1 MSVTATA
8 IRPLAAVNQ
17 FVRADA
23 QRLSEWAAR
32 PHSGLVWLCV
42 GAIVTG
48 SGAYGAAMGS
58 WCEPMQAVYVALK
71 LPFLILL
78 TTIGNGLLN
87 GMLAPLLG
95 LRITF
100 RQAQTAVLI
109 SFAIASTILG
119 ALSPVALFVVWNT
132 PPLTG
137 TQTAVLIS
145 FAIASTILGAL
156 SPVALFVVWNTPPLT
171 GTTRPTSPEHSFL
184 QLTLVAF
191 IAFAGMVGNVRLLP
205 LLKQWASRDA
215 VAWRVL
221 FAWLAGNLF
230 LGSQICWVL
239 RPFLWA
245 SGGHVQFIGPDC
257 FHGSFYE
264 TVFNAARQLASH

>member
-1 MSVTATA
+1 MKVMSTA
-8 IRPLAAVNQ
+8 IRPLATVDH
-17 FVRADA
+17 FLRADA
-23 QRLSEWAAR
+23 LRLSEWAVR

-42 GAIVTG
+42 GAVVAG
-48 SGAYGAAMGS
+48 GGAYGAAMGS
-58 WCEPMQAVYVALK
+58 WWAPLQAAYVAIK
-71 LPFLILL
+71 LPLLILL
-78 TTIGNGLLN
+78 TMIGNGLLN

-95 LRITF
+95 LKITF
-100 RQAQTAVLI
+100 RQ
-109 SFAIASTILG
+109 
-119 ALSPVALFVVWNT
+119 
-132 PPLTG
+132 
-137 TQTAVLIS
+137 TQTAVLLS

-171 GTTRPTSPEHSFL
+171 GTTRPSSPEYCFL
-184 QLTLVAF
+184 QLTLVVF

-239 RPFLWA
+239 RPFIWD
-245 SGGHVQFIGPDC
+245 SGGRVEFIGPGS

-264 TVFNAARQLASH
+264 TVFEAARRLMFP

>member
-8 IRPLAAVNQ
+8 IRPLAAVDQ
-17 FVRADA
+17 LVRADA
-23 QRLSEWAAR
+23 QWLSEWASR

-42 GAIVTG
+42 GAIVAG

-58 WCEPMQAVYVALK
+58 WCAPLQAVYVALK
-71 LPFLILL
+71 LPLLILL

-95 LRITF
+95 LKITF

-137 TQTAVLIS
+137 ATR
-145 FAIASTILGAL
+145 AS
-156 SPVALFVVWNTPPLT
+156 
-171 GTTRPTSPEHSFL
+171 SPEHAFL

-191 IAFAGMVGNVRLLP
+191 IAFTGVIGNVRLLP

-245 SGGHVQFIGPDC
+245 SGGHVEFIGPDC

-264 TVFNAARQLASH
+264 TVFNAARQLVFH

>member
-8 IRPLAAVNQ
+8 IRPLAAVDQ
-17 FVRADA
+17 FLRADA
-23 QRLSEWAAR
+23 QRLSAWAAR

-109 SFAIASTILG
+109 SFA
-119 ALSPVALFVVWNT
+119 N
-132 PPLTG
+132 
-137 TQTAVLIS
+137 
-145 FAIASTILGAL
+145 ASTILGAL

-191 IAFAGMVGNVRLLP
+191 IAFAGVVGNVRLLP

-245 SGGHVQFIGPDC
+245 SGGRVQFISPDC
-257 FHGSFYE
+257 FHGSFYG